1 MCNCI
6 VRSIGSSS
14 IYILDIIGVVIYW
27 KSKMLSLG
35 AFSQKFLL
43 PNYLTTR
50 YIFLEK
56 YLGVGGVVIRA
67 ENWRE
72 PRYIDIYKHLLIHG
86 TSNTYENQFTR

>member
-1 MCNCI
+1 
-6 VRSIGSSS
+6 
-14 IYILDIIGVVIYW
+14 
-27 KSKMLSLG
+27 MLSLG